1 MKEINE
7 TLELLNNRRT
17 LRSYS
22 SKKIAEED
30 KQRIIKAAMRAPT
43 GSNMMM
49 YSIIEVDDPEKK
61 ATLVK
66 TCNNLHFI
74 EKAPLVLI
82 FAADMQRTYDY
93 YEKSGAK
100 EMVADMGLEYERPLE
115 GDLLVSSCDAL
126 IAAHTACIAAESMGI
141 GSCYIGDILE
151 HTEVHREMFKLPRWV
166 LPITM
171 LVFGYPKRSNKPLN
185 LSPRFDQKYIHF
197 KNEYKQLNKEEFDDM
212 YKDVQISN
220 YRPGAKNLG
229 QHFYMDFISTV
240 FVKEINRSSKIMV
253 DEWMK
258 EED

>member
-1 MKEINE
+1 MKEINQ

-22 SKKIAEED
+22 SKKIADED
-30 KQRIIKAAMRAPT
+30 KQKIIKAAMRAPT

-100 EMVADMGLEYERPLE
+100 EMVAEMGLEYERPLE
-115 GDLLVSSCDAL
+115 GDLLVASCDAL

-171 LVFGYPKRSNKPLN
+171 LVFGYPKRSNKPLH

-197 KNEYKQLNKEEFDDM
+197 KNEYKQLSKEEFDDM

-220 YRPGAKNLG
+220 YRPGAINLG